1 VRIQASAELISRY
14 NKTAMRILV
23 FGDSIAQGMWDPA
36 GGWVQ
41 RLWQE
46 YTRSE
51 IDGGFKD
58 DQPVIFNLGVSGDMT
73 QNVVKRLALETA
85 VRKWMTDDLIIIIAV
100 GINDTMVF
108 KNVESNSTEL
118 YKGELQQIVA
128 GARQYTEKIL
138 FVGLTAVDE
147 KRTTSPDQQY
157 VYTNAR
163 IKEFERTLRSF
174 CEENELP
181 IVKIFETLEEK
192 QAEED
197 LLADGLHPNMTGHEL
212 IASLVKPVLDKIL
225 HNS

>member
-1 VRIQASAELISRY
+1 
-14 NKTAMRILV
+14 MRILV

-46 YTRSE
+46 YTQAE

-58 DQPVIFNLGVSGDMT
+58 DQPVIFNLGVTGDMT

-85 VRKWMTDDLIIIIAV
+85 ARKWLTDELIIIIAV

-118 YKGELQQIVA
+118 YKGELQQLIA
-128 GARQYTEKIL
+128 AARQYTEKIL

-147 KRTTSPDQQY
+147 KRTASPDQQY

-163 IKEFERTLRSF
+163 IKEFERTLRVF
-174 CEENELP
+174 CEENNLP
-181 IVKIFETLEEK
+181 IVKVFETFEEK
-192 QAEED
+192 QAEEN
-197 LLADGLHPNMTGHEL
+197 LLADGLHPNTAGHER
-212 IASLVKPVLDKIL
+212 IASLVKPALGALIKA
-225 HNS
+225 S